1 MLRTAKTEASPVRFA
16 CHRHVSAYHLR
27 KLPRD
32 GKTEARYT
40 VLP

>member
-1 MLRTAKTEASPVRFA
+1 MLRTAKTEAVPQFA
-16 CHRHVSAYHLR
+16 CHRHVSAHHLR